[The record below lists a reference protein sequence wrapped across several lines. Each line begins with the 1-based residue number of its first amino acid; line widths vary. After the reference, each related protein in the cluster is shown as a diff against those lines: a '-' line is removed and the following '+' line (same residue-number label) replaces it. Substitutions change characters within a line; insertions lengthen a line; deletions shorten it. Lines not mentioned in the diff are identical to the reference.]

1 MQDATM
7 FNIQLGLTTFRS
19 VYQNQWD
26 LIMAGS
32 VLAILPILIV
42 YIAGQRYFV
51 RGIATSGMK

>member
-1 MQDATM
+1 
-7 FNIQLGLTTFRS
+7 
-19 VYQNQWD
+19 
-26 LIMAGS
+26 MAGS

>member
-1 MQDATM
+1 M

-51 RGIATSGMK
+51 RGIATTGMK